1 MPSPVGHAL
10 GGLAAGCFVS
20 RRLDPRI
27 LVTFAVVGTLPDL
40 DFLLPIQHR
49 GPSHSVTAAA
59 GAFVVA
65 LLLLEFVWPTRHRFR
80 LAVAIGAAYLSHTVL
95 DWLGEDTWSPNGIM
109 ALWPFSQTFYIS
121 GLDVFNSVNRRY
133 WVAGFWRDNTIA
145 VIREIVVLG
154 PVAALA
160 WVVSRRR
167 GDG

>member
-27 LVTFAVVGTLPDL
+27 LVTFAVVGTLPDF

-154 PVAALA
+154 PIAALA

>member
-27 LVTFAVVGTLPDL
+27 LVTFAVVGTLPDF

-80 LAVAIGAAYLSHTVL
+80 LAVAVGAAYLSHIVL

-154 PVAALA
+154 PIAALA